1 MKNKLFSD
9 DKNNTFSNSFL
20 QSEGVIDVELTK
32 ILSRLAKLNG
42 RSVPSHLFQM
52 MSKNIDGIY
61 INTLERKEKAI
72 ELWIGMFPDSVVE
85 IHKEINF
92 TENIPT
98 IWIPNSGENIL
109 IVLGKIYSNKLV
121 VEDSNGLQSEVEFF
135 EDGVFLRFHFEN
147 EDNLYKNEFNISKS
161 AATQYFFSAIKK
173 KKSIFIESFLAS
185 LFVTFLAL
193 AGSLFSMQVYDRVV
207 PNKNYSTMWVLAI
220 GVLVAISSEFLIR
233 QIRSV
238 MVDRACKAIDNELS
252 LVFFGRALSVRMD
265 ARPKSIGTF
274 AAQIKQ
280 FEMVRNFMTS
290 STLFV
295 MADLPC
301 SFIFILMIWY
311 LAGSIA
317 IIPIIFMPLVALIAF
332 SFTGS
337 LKKLALQHQSE
348 SNQKN
353 GLLIES
359 VDGIESLKA
368 AMGEWKMLGIW
379 KKLNGLISSRDYK
392 IRTINSFSTN
402 LTQSL
407 QQAAFVLIIILGA
420 LSIGRSEITVGALIA
435 CSMIIGRALNPINQL
450 PLLIS
455 QWQSAKVAL
464 ADLDKILSLPID
476 NSNQKKLIPD
486 SCNGDLRFE
495 NLKFF
500 YSLDNTALDIQSLN
514 IKAGERIAILGA
526 IGSGKST
533 LLKILSGLFKP
544 NEGRSLLDGI
554 DMQSIASDFLRQKIG
569 YLPQEV
575 RLFHGS
581 LRDNLVLG
589 LHSPTDEQI
598 IQACRFTGLDNLVSN
613 HPDGL
618 DLSISEGGRGLS
630 GGQRQLAG
638 LTRLFIS
645 NPNVILLDEPTASMD
660 EDLEK
665 KLMSNL
671 IKNIESNTTLV
682 FVTHKLSMLLYATR
696 IIVLDRGKIL
706 FDGPSSEILKK
717 IGFFPN
723 SERVVDKSVKQSM
736 VFS

>member
-1 MKNKLFSD
+1 M
-9 DKNNTFSNSFL
+9 
-20 QSEGVIDVELTK
+20 
-32 ILSRLAKLNG
+32 
-42 RSVPSHLFQM
+42 
-52 MSKNIDGIY
+52 
-61 INTLERKEKAI
+61 
-72 ELWIGMFPDSVVE
+72 
-85 IHKEINF
+85 
-92 TENIPT
+92 
-98 IWIPNSGENIL
+98 
-109 IVLGKIYSNKLV
+109 
-121 VEDSNGLQSEVEFF
+121 
-135 EDGVFLRFHFEN
+135 
-147 EDNLYKNEFNISKS
+147 YK
-161 AATQYFFSAIKK
+161 IKK

-486 SCNGDLRFE
+486 TCNGDLRFE

-500 YSLDNTALDIQSLN
+500 YSQDNTALDIQSLN

-717 IGFFPN
+717 IGFFQN
-723 SERVVDKSVKQSM
+723 SERVVGESVKQSM
-736 VFS
+736 AVS

>member
-1 MKNKLFSD
+1 
-9 DKNNTFSNSFL
+9 
-20 QSEGVIDVELTK
+20 
-32 ILSRLAKLNG
+32 
-42 RSVPSHLFQM
+42 
-52 MSKNIDGIY
+52 
-61 INTLERKEKAI
+61 
-72 ELWIGMFPDSVVE
+72 
-85 IHKEINF
+85 
-92 TENIPT
+92 
-98 IWIPNSGENIL
+98 
-109 IVLGKIYSNKLV
+109 
-121 VEDSNGLQSEVEFF
+121 
-135 EDGVFLRFHFEN
+135 
-147 EDNLYKNEFNISKS
+147 
-161 AATQYFFSAIKK
+161 
-173 KKSIFIESFLAS
+173 
-185 LFVTFLAL
+185 
-193 AGSLFSMQVYDRVV
+193 
-207 PNKNYSTMWVLAI
+207 
-220 GVLVAISSEFLIR
+220 
-233 QIRSV
+233 

-500 YSLDNTALDIQSLN
+500 YSQDNTALDIQSLN

-723 SERVVDKSVKQSM
+723 SERVVDESVKQSM